1 MLRLEEEEGLA
12 EGEKS
17 FLNHLGDLRL
27 QLRGNAGELAS
38 QLSVD
43 EIQFTFL
50 TAFLTKPLGERHGCV
65 LQFGLM
71 NVFHFVYERPL
82 STLSALKM

>member
-1 MLRLEEEEGLA
+1 LEKKQGLPKGEETFFG
-12 EGEKS
+12 
-17 FLNHLGDLRL
+17 HQGDLGFH
-27 QLRGNAGELAS
+27 LRGNAGELAS

-43 EIQFTFL
+43 EIQLTFL
-50 TAFLTKPLGERHGCV
+50 TAFLTELLGERHGGV

-82 STLSALKM
+82 STLSGLKM